1 MASALL
7 HDPEVIIIDEP
18 MVGLDP
24 LVINMVKSLFQD
36 LAKEGVTI
44 FMSTHTLKVAED
56 ICDRIGIIHKGALVA
71 TGTSEDLKRNIKD
84 KDADLEE
91 IFIKL
96 TEK

>member
-1 MASALL
+1 
-7 HDPEVIIIDEP
+7 
-18 MVGLDP
+18 
-24 LVINMVKSLFQD
+24 
-36 LAKEGVTI
+36 
-44 FMSTHTLKVAED
+44 MSTHTLKVAED